1 MEFGNIFSPESFI
14 AVSVCE
20 KNKETLIKINWFK
33 EGGRETESEGKVMK
47 EINNK
52 IINTKKPNRI

>member
-33 EGGRETESEGKVMK
+33 EGGRDLKWGEGYEEDK
-47 EINNK
+47 
-52 IINTKKPNRI
+52 